1 VGAWRRDFKTFFVD
15 NVIVASATPFYQT
28 RHIWITLMNSSIM
41 KKVLS
46 SDCQQS
52 HQYNQNK
59 QSHITS
65 THCTT
70 YDVRIPYPGLG

>member
-1 VGAWRRDFKTFFVD
+1 MLEDVTLKRFCVD
-15 NVIVASATPFYQT
+15 NVIVASANPFYQT
-28 RHIWITLMNSSIM
+28 RSHMNYIKNSSIM

-52 HQYNQNK
+52 RQYHQNR